1 MGYGGDSGAGI
12 YRFGLRL
19 WESRAG
25 ASLSDMS
32 QDRGNVGRRGPE
44 TLLQALFLVLTFS
57 LPVLFVHLTADP
69 PQTRRIHVDLY
80 RYGSAPEV
88 IHVSRGDT
96 VVFTFSSRDTPHSF
110 FLQEYDIDVKVS
122 SNTGEVEV
130 ARPSDPDA
138 QGTFT
143 REVVIHAGRPGL
155 AGFFN
160 TKSRFR
166 CHVYCGEMHAF
177 ESGFFVVHPNYLHA
191 GATGLLFGI
200 PALGIWR
207 LRRRKP
213 AFAAGHV
220 DPASPRGKDRR
231 LTPSG
236 RPDELTEGVNLF
248 DRWPWLRR
256 ILGMQGLQFWLMT
269 AMSGLMYVIL
279 LTTLFGTKMAGGNL
293 GVLLLW
299 VVWLVALVVLFVP
312 FGGRIWCTVCPI
324 PMFGDAIQRGTATGV
339 RSGKTT
345 GFNNRFGGL
354 MRRWPERFANAVPRT
369 LVFLSFGTV
378 SILIISQPRWTA
390 WALVILLLSAT
401 LLPLIFE
408 LRAFCRF
415 LCPINSFISLY
426 APMGRLALRSRHQTF
441 CEKCVSQHLVTCRAG
456 NEHGWA
462 CPYGLSVHE
471 IDTNADCGVCLE
483 CIRSCAYDNIS
494 IKWRPFGLER
504 LLTAGDQALQAI
516 VMLTLAIVYCL
527 VFLGPWHSLRD
538 MLNIVD
544 KHNWGLFIGYAAS
557 LWLIAL
563 VVLPALIRLL
573 TGWGA
578 RLAGATEPGASI
590 YPRNASPLVPMG
602 LFVWI
607 AFAIPMFL
615 VEGSFVLST
624 LSDPFGWGQNLF
636 GTAGYPWKQILP
648 ESIAW
653 IQAAAVLTGLVF
665 SLRTAHRVW
674 LGVRGDSRQAVRGM
688 LPIGGFLFI
697 LSGGL
702 IWFFTA

>member
-1 MGYGGDSGAGI
+1 MILA
-12 YRFGLRL
+12 F
-19 WESRAG
+19 AVP
-25 ASLSDMS
+25 M
-32 QDRGNVGRRGPE
+32 
-44 TLLQALFLVLTFS
+44 LV
-57 LPVLFVHLTADP
+57 VHLTADP

-96 VVFTFSSRDTPHSF
+96 VVFTFSTRDTPHSF
-110 FLQEYDIDVKVS
+110 FLQEYDIDVKVA

-130 ARPSDPDA
+130 ARPSAPNE

-143 REVVIHAGRPGL
+143 REVVIRAGRPGL

-191 GATGLLFGI
+191 GATGLLFAI
-200 PALGIWR
+200 PLVGVWR
-207 LRRRKP
+207 LRRRRMETAP
-213 AFAAGHV
+213 SGE
-220 DPASPRGKDRR
+220 PRA

-236 RPDELTEGVNLF
+236 HPDELTEGVNLF
-248 DRWPWLRR
+248 DRWPWLRSV
-256 ILGMQGLQFWLMT
+256 LGTQGLQFWFMT
-269 AMSGLMYVIL
+269 IMSGLMYVIL
-279 LTTLFGTKMAGGNL
+279 LTTLIGTKMAGGNL

-299 VVWLVALVVLFVP
+299 VVWLFFLVVVFVP
-312 FGGRIWCTVCPI
+312 IGGRIWCTVCPI

-339 RSGKTT
+339 RPGKT
-345 GFNNRFGGL
+345 GPYGNRFNGL
-354 MRRWPERFANAVPRT
+354 MRRWPERFANALPRA
-369 LVFLSFGTV
+369 LVFLAFGTV
-378 SILIISQPRWTA
+378 GILIVSQPRWTA
-390 WALVILLLSAT
+390 WALVILLAMAT

-408 LRAFCRF
+408 LRAFCRY

-426 APMGRLALRSRHQTF
+426 APMGKLALRSRHQTF
-441 CEKCVSQHLVTCRAG
+441 CEKCVDRHLVTCRGG

-462 CPYGLSVHE
+462 CPYGLAVHE
-471 IDTNADCGVCLE
+471 IDTNAECGVCLE
-483 CIRSCAYDNIS
+483 CIRSCAYHNIS
-494 IKWRPFGLER
+494 LKWRPFGLER
-504 LLTAGDQALQAI
+504 LLTTRNQAIQAI
-516 VMLTLAIVYCL
+516 VMLTLAIVYCV

-544 KHNWGLFIGYAAS
+544 KNNWGLFLGYAAS

-563 VVLPALIRLL
+563 GLLPALIRLL
-573 TGWGA
+573 THWGA
-578 RLAGATEPGASI
+578 RLAGVESADASL
-590 YPRNASPLVPMG
+590 YPRNSSALVPIG
-602 LFVWI
+602 LFIWI

-636 GTAGYPWKQILP
+636 GTAGYPWKQIWP

-653 IQAAAVLTGLVF
+653 IQAAAVLAGLVF
-665 SLRTAHRVW
+665 SLKTAHRVW
-674 LGVRGDSRQAVRGM
+674 REERGEGPEAMRGV
-688 LPIGGFLFI
+688 LPIGGFLII

>member
-1 MGYGGDSGAGI
+1 MP
-12 YRFGLRL
+12 
-19 WESRAG
+19 
-25 ASLSDMS
+25 
-32 QDRGNVGRRGPE
+32 QDRAKSGRSGPE
-44 TLLQALFLVLTFS
+44 TLLQALFLLLAFA
-57 LPVLFVHLTADP
+57 LPILFVHLTADP

-80 RYGSAPEV
+80 RYGSDPEV

-96 VVFTFSSRDTPHSF
+96 VIFTFSSRDTPHSF

-138 QGTFT
+138 QGDFT

-177 ESGFFVVHPNYLHA
+177 ESGFFVIHPNYLFA

-200 PALGIWR
+200 PLVGLWR
-207 LRRRKP
+207 LRRRRKP
-213 AFAAGHV
+213 VGAGATPGGSAHG
-220 DPASPRGKDRR
+220 DPRGKDRR

-248 DRWPWLRR
+248 DRWPWLGKF
-256 ILGMQGLQFWLMT
+256 LGTQGLQFWLMT
-269 AMSGLMYVIL
+269 IMSGLMYIIL
-279 LTTLFGTKMAGGNL
+279 LTTMFGTKMAGGNL
-293 GVLLLW
+293 GILLLW

-339 RSGKTT
+339 RPGKT
-345 GFNNRFGGL
+345 GIYNNKLSGL
-354 MRRWPERFANAVPRT
+354 MRSWPARFANAVPRT
-369 LVFLSFGTV
+369 LVFLSFGTA

-408 LRAFCRF
+408 LRAFCRY

-441 CEKCVSQHLVTCRAG
+441 CEKCVDQHLVTCRGG

-483 CIRSCAYDNIS
+483 CIRSCAYHNIS
-494 IKWRPFGLER
+494 LKWRPFGLER
-504 LLTAGDQALQAI
+504 LLSTPDQALQAV
-516 VMLTLAIVYCL
+516 VMLTLAVVYCL
-527 VFLGPWHSLRD
+527 IFLGPWHALRD

-544 KHNWGLFIGYAAS
+544 KGNRGLFLGYS
-557 LWLIAL
+557 IAL
-563 VVLPALIRLL
+563 WAIALGVLPALIRLL
-573 TGWGA
+573 TAWGA
-578 RLAGATEPGASI
+578 RLAGAAGPASAL

-674 LGVRGDSRQAVRGM
+674 IEIRGDGPQAARGM
-688 LPIGGFLFI
+688 LPIAGFLII